1 MACDPLITDGFR
13 FPRLPFNR
21 PGLPRIAW
29 RIGRYPDFVEAMTR
43 RIDAAPELAGWTHRD
58 PDDPAIALMQGAA
71 VLGDILSF
79 YQEHYA
85 NEAYLR
91 TAAWRTSVAD
101 LVRLT
106 GYRLAPGI
114 GGRAT
119 FAFEARGTQP
129 VTIRAGFPVK
139 ADLRDVSAPA
149 DFQTADELV
158 AWPHLGRFNLY
169 RQRQYG
175 WVIGAGLAQ
184 VELATAGG
192 AGDTAALE
200 AVELKKGDRLVLVPE
215 ENLLGLQFQL
225 ALGWT
230 LNQSYE
236 EIVVIEK
243 VERQLGRVILTLAGS
258 FTHGWFTHCRAFLL
272 GRSFRHFG
280 ASAPPQFVQSTGGG
294 TPTTTVS
301 DTPFTRGTKATVTY
315 TGPYMTLDAQTF
327 PLEQEVHDL
336 AAGGTALVTG
346 TVGFPVA
353 VTRTIATVRSQPARW
368 GNLNMPASFV
378 RLDRAFAPDWTSAFP
393 AFAALADL
401 RTLRLHETKGPML
414 QLRPVATFA
423 GTAFANGT
431 QALNF
436 YGSAAQARAL
446 AGRKLFLS
454 HADGRSAELTCTN
467 VPADFAQAPVPS
479 APDPARMWPLSF
491 DRAPAPFTRADF
503 DETKPP
509 VTVFGNLADAT
520 QGKQEADAVLG
531 NGDARQALQTFALPK
546 SPLTYGLSNGAV
558 PPQTP
563 FLEIWVG
570 GRLWTRV
577 DAFFGRGPQEEIYIV
592 REDAEHRSFVQ
603 FGDGDTGARLPSGV
617 KNVVARYRSGT
628 GARGPVK
635 PGATPSSSERPDGFD
650 KVSLAG
656 IVSGGADPED
666 LEKAR
671 EAAPGKV
678 QSLGRL
684 VSLRDFETETLSVPG
699 VTTATAAW
707 DLYQGVPAVILRVL
721 LEAGREAEFAD
732 VRATLAHAQRCRG
745 PDRFPVIVQQA
756 LLRYVFVDV
765 RYARDPTYRAE
776 DVDAALRAA
785 MGLAGEADSERTGL
799 FGLRA
804 RRLGEREYASR
815 IEGRLQNVAGV
826 LWCRVS
832 AMGRLAAGVT
842 DVAAP
847 VLPNPPRPL
856 AALLPCT
863 PRELLQLL
871 PAHLTLTSAV
881 EPSAGECA

>member
-1 MACDPLITDGFR
+1 MACDPLITDGFQ

-21 PGLPRIAW
+21 PGLPRMAW

-43 RIDAAPELAGWTHRD
+43 HIDAAPELAEWTHRD
-58 PDDPAIALMQGAA
+58 ADDPAIALMQGAA
-71 VLGDILSF
+71 ILGDILGF

-129 VTIRAGFPVK
+129 VTLRAGFPVK

-149 DFQTADELV
+149 DFQTTGELL

-169 RQRQYG
+169 RARQYG
-175 WVIGAGLAQ
+175 WIIGAGQAR
-184 VELATAGG
+184 VELATVGG
-192 AGDTAALE
+192 AGDSASLE
-200 AVELKKGDRLVLVPE
+200 SVELKKGDRLVLVPE

-230 LNQSYE
+230 LAQSYE
-236 EIVVIEK
+236 EIVVVEK
-243 VERQLGRVILTLAGS
+243 VERQLGRVILTLAGN

-280 ASAPPQFVQSTGGG
+280 ASAPPQFVESSGGSAPVTNVST
-294 TPTTTVS
+294 
-301 DTPFTRGTKATVTY
+301 TPFARGTKATLTY
-315 TGPYMTLDAQTF
+315 ASPYMTLDAQTF

-346 TVGFPVA
+346 VVGFPVA

-378 RLDRAFAPDWTSAFP
+378 RLDRAIAPDWTSAFP
-393 AFAALADL
+393 AFPALADL

-423 GTAFANGT
+423 ATAFANGT

-446 AGRKLFLS
+446 AGRRLHLS
-454 HADGRSAELTCTN
+454 HADGRSVELTCTN
-467 VPADFAQAPVPS
+467 VPGDFTQAD
-479 APDPARMWPLSF
+479 PDPARMWPLSF
-491 DRAPAPFTRADF
+491 DRTPAPFTRADF
-503 DETKPP
+503 DEAKPP

-520 QGKQEADAVLG
+520 QGKQETDAVLG
-531 NGDARQALQTFALPK
+531 NGDARQTLQTFPLPK
-546 SPLTYGLSNGAV
+546 SPLTYRLSNGAV

-563 FLEIWVG
+563 FLEVWVG

-577 DAFFGRGPQEEIYIV
+577 DSFFGHGPQEEIYIV
-592 REDAEHRSFVQ
+592 REDAENRSFVQ
-603 FGDGDTGARLPSGV
+603 FGDGEMGARLPSGV

-666 LEKAR
+666 ADKAR

-756 LLRYVFVDV
+756 LPRYVFVDV
-765 RYARDPTYRAE
+765 TYARDPGWRAE

-785 MGLAGEADSERTGL
+785 LGLAGDADNERTGL

-815 IEGRLQNVAGV
+815 IEGRLQNVPGV
-826 LWCRVS
+826 LWCRVA
-832 AMGRLAAGVT
+832 AMGRFAAGVT
-842 DVAAP
+842 DVSTL

-871 PAHLTLTSAV
+871 PAHLTLTPAA

>member
-43 RIDAAPELAGWTHRD
+43 RLDAAPELAEWTHRD

-85 NEAYLR
+85 NEAFLR
-91 TAAWRTSVAD
+91 TAAWRTSVSD

-129 VTIRAGFPVK
+129 VTVRAGFPVK

-149 DFQTADELV
+149 DFQTVDELV

-175 WVIGAGLAQ
+175 WVIGAGQAR
-184 VELATAGG
+184 VELATVGG
-192 AGDTAALE
+192 AGDSASLE

-236 EIVVIEK
+236 EIVVVEK
-243 VERQLGRVILTLAGS
+243 VERQLGRVVLTLAGN

-280 ASAPPQFVQSTGGG
+280 ASAPPQFVESSGGSA
-294 TPTTTVS
+294 PVTTVS
-301 DTPFTRGTKATVTY
+301 NTPFTRGSKSTVAY
-315 TGPYMTLDAQTF
+315 ASPYMALDAQTF

-336 AAGGTALVTG
+336 AAGGTALVTS
-346 TVGFPVA
+346 TVGFPIA

-393 AFAALADL
+393 TFQALADL
-401 RTLRLHETKGPML
+401 RTLRLHETRGPML
-414 QLRPVATFA
+414 QLRPLATFD
-423 GTAFANGT
+423 GSAFANGT
-431 QALNF
+431 QALSF
-436 YGSAAQARAL
+436 YGSAAQAGAL
-446 AGRKLFLS
+446 AGRKLYLS
-454 HADGRSAELTCTN
+454 HADGRSVELTCTN
-467 VPADFAQAPVPS
+467 VPADFPAPVPP
-479 APDPARMWPLSF
+479 AQNVARMWPLSF

-503 DETKPP
+503 DEATPA

-531 NGDARQALQTFALPK
+531 NGDARQALQTFVLPK
-546 SPLTYGLSNGAV
+546 SPLTYWLSNGAV

-563 FLEIWVG
+563 FLDGWVG

-577 DAFFGRGPQEEIYIV
+577 DAFFGHGPQEEIYIV
-592 REDAEHRSFVQ
+592 REDAEGRSFVQ
-603 FGDGDTGARLPSGV
+603 FGDGETGARLPSGM

-635 PGATPSSSERPDGFD
+635 PGATPSSSERPEGFD

-765 RYARDPTYRAE
+765 SYARDPTYRAE
-776 DVDAALRAA
+776 DVAAALRAA
-785 MGLAGEADSERTGL
+785 MGLAGDADHERTGL

-815 IEGRLQNVAGV
+815 IEGRLQNVPGV

-832 AMGRLAAGVT
+832 AIGRFAAGVT
-842 DVAAP
+842 DTETLA
-847 VLPNPPRPL
+847 LPNPPRPM

-871 PAHLTLTSAV
+871 PAHLTLTPAV

>member
-1 MACDPLITDGFR
+1 MACDPRITDGFV

-43 RIDAAPELAGWTHRD
+43 RIDAAPELAEWTHRD
-58 PDDPAIALMQGAA
+58 PDDPAIALLQGAA

-119 FAFEARGTQP
+119 LAFEARGTQP
-129 VTIRAGFPVK
+129 VSVRAGFPVK

-149 DFQTADELV
+149 DFQTTDALI
-158 AWPHLGRFNLY
+158 AWPHLGRFNFY
-169 RQRQYG
+169 RPRQYG
-175 WVIGAGLAQ
+175 WVIGAGQAQ
-184 VELATAGG
+184 VELATVGG
-192 AGDTAALE
+192 AGDSASLE

-215 ENLLGLQFQL
+215 ENILGLQIQL
-225 ALGWT
+225 LLGWT
-230 LNQSYE
+230 LSQSYE
-236 EIVVIEK
+236 EIVVVDK
-243 VERQLGRVILTLAGS
+243 VERQLGRVILTLAGN
-258 FTHGWFTHCRAFLL
+258 FTHGWFLNCRAFLL

-280 ASAPPQFVQSTGGG
+280 SSAPPQFVESTSGS
-294 TPTTTVS
+294 TPVTTVS
-301 DTPFTRGTKATVTY
+301 NTPFTRGTRSTINYAS
-315 TGPYMTLDAQTF
+315 PYMALDPRSF

-336 AAGGTALVTG
+336 AAGSMALITG
-346 TVGFPVA
+346 TVGLPVA
-353 VTRTIATVRSQPARW
+353 LTRTITTVQSQPARW

-378 RLDRAFAPDWTSAFP
+378 RLDRAMAPDWASAFP
-393 AFAALADL
+393 AFDALADL
-401 RTLRLHETKGPML
+401 RSLRLHETKGPML
-414 QLRPVATFA
+414 RLRPLATFA
-423 GTAFANGT
+423 DTAFANGT
-431 QALNF
+431 QVLNF
-436 YGSAAQARAL
+436 YGSAVQARAL
-446 AGRKLFLS
+446 AGRQLYFS
-454 HADGRSAELTCTN
+454 HADGRDAELRCTN
-467 VPADFAQAPVPS
+467 VPGDFAQAT
-479 APDPARMWPLSF
+479 PDAARMWPVSF

-503 DETKPP
+503 DEAKPS

-520 QGKQEADAVLG
+520 QGRQEPDAVLG
-531 NGDARQALQTFALPK
+531 NGDARQTLQTFAIPK
-546 SPLTYGLSNGAV
+546 SPLTYWLSNGDV

-563 FLEIWVG
+563 FLEVWVG
-570 GRLWTRV
+570 GRLWSRV
-577 DAFFGRGPQEEIYIV
+577 DAFFGHGAQEEIYIV
-592 REDAEHRSFVQ
+592 REDAEGRSFVQ
-603 FGDGDTGARLPSGV
+603 FGDGEMGARLPSGV
-617 KNVVARYRSGT
+617 KNVVARYRSGS

-635 PGATPSSSERPDGFD
+635 PGATPSSSERPEGFD

-666 LEKAR
+666 MDKAR

-707 DLYQGVPAVILRVL
+707 DLHQGVPAVILRVL

-745 PDRFPVIVQQA
+745 PDRFAVVVQQA
-756 LLRYVFVDV
+756 LLRHVFVDV
-765 RYARDPTYRAE
+765 SYARDPTYRAE

-785 MGLAGEADSERTGL
+785 MGLVGDGDNERVGV
-799 FGLRA
+799 FGLRV

-826 LWCRVS
+826 RWCRVA
-832 AMGRLAAGVT
+832 AMGRFPPGVT
-842 DVAAP
+842 DVRTLL
-847 VLPNPPRPL
+847 LPAPPRPL
-856 AALLPCT
+856 SAVLACA

-871 PAHLTLTSAV
+871 PAHLTLTPMA

>member
-1 MACDPLITDGFR
+1 MACDPLVTDGFR

-43 RIDAAPELAGWTHRD
+43 RIDAAPELAEWTHRD

-129 VTIRAGFPVK
+129 VTLRAGFPVK
-139 ADLRDVSAPA
+139 AELRDTGAPA
-149 DFQTADELV
+149 EFQTGAELV
-158 AWPHLGRFNLY
+158 AWPHLGRFHLY
-169 RQRQYG
+169 RARQYG
-175 WVIGAGLAQ
+175 WVIGAGQAK
-184 VELATAGG
+184 VELASVGG
-192 AGDTAALE
+192 AGDSASLE

-230 LNQSYE
+230 LAQSCE
-236 EIVVIEK
+236 EIVVVEK
-243 VERQLGRVILTLAGS
+243 VERQLGRVVLTLAGH
-258 FTHGWFTHCRAFLL
+258 FTHGWFTHCRAFVL

-280 ASAPPQFVQSTGGG
+280 ASAPPQFVASTGGSA
-294 TPTTTVS
+294 PTTSVS
-301 DTPFTRGTKATVTY
+301 DTPFVRGTKASVAY
-315 TGPYMTLDAQTF
+315 ASPYMTLDAQTF
-327 PLEQEVHDL
+327 ALEQEVHDL
-336 AAGGTALVTG
+336 AAGGTALITG
-346 TVGFPVA
+346 TVGLPVA
-353 VTRTIATVRSQPARW
+353 VTRTITTVRSQPARW

-378 RLDRAFAPDWTSAFP
+378 RLDRAIAPDWTSAFP

-401 RTLRLHETKGPML
+401 RTLRLHETRGPVL
-414 QLRPVATFA
+414 QLRPLPAFA
-423 GTAFANGT
+423 DTAFANGT

-446 AGRKLFLS
+446 AGRPLYLS
-454 HADGRSAELTCTN
+454 HADGRGVQLTCTN
-467 VPADFAQAPVPS
+467 LPGDFAQA
-479 APDPARMWPLSF
+479 APDAPRMWPLSF

-503 DETKPP
+503 DEAQPT

-520 QGKQEADAVLG
+520 QGKQEPDAVLG
-531 NGDARQALQTFALPK
+531 NGDARQALQTFVLPK
-546 SPLTYGLSNGAV
+546 SPLTYRLSNGAV

-563 FLEIWVG
+563 LLEVWVG
-570 GRLWTRV
+570 ARLWTRV
-577 DAFFGRGPQEEIYIV
+577 DSFFGHGPQEEIYIV
-592 REDAEHRSFVQ
+592 REDAENRSFVQ
-603 FGDGDTGARLPSGV
+603 FGDGEMGARLPSGL
-617 KNVVARYRSGT
+617 KNVVARWRSGS

-635 PGATPSSSERPDGFD
+635 PGTAPSSSERPEGFD

-756 LLRYVFVDV
+756 LLRHVFVDLT
-765 RYARDPTYRAE
+765 YARDPSRRAE
-776 DVDAALRAA
+776 DVSAALRAA
-785 MGLAGEADSERTGL
+785 MGLAGDADNERSGL

-815 IEGRLQNVAGV
+815 IEGRLQNVPGV

-832 AMGRLAAGVT
+832 AMGLFAAGAS
-842 DVAAP
+842 DPAA
-847 VLPNPPRPL
+847 LPLPAPPRPP

-871 PAHLTLTSAV
+871 HAHFTLTPAA